1 MKTLYRFIFLVF
13 ISLASTNKSF
23 AQSVIGQF
31 NSIAQ
36 SLSGK
41 FNINVSVGAHLF
53 FNANVNCEYQI
64 TNNLYISVGY
74 GEISGIFGDQIPH
87 IDITHV
93 FLKGR
98 NNNYL
103 ELGYGLTAMGTI
115 DQSELQP
122 NFRLGYRK
130 INDWNSRFFRTGIS
144 YSEGLYFGFGLAF

>member
-1 MKTLYRFIFLVF
+1 MKILYKFIFLVF
-13 ISLASTNKSF
+13 ISLASTNT
-23 AQSVIGQF
+23 
-31 NSIAQ
+31 SIAQ

-41 FNINVSVGAHLF
+41 FNVNASVGLHLLL
-53 FNANVNCEYQI
+53 NANVNCEYQI
-64 TNNLYISVGY
+64 TNNSYIALGFGV
-74 GEISGIFGDQIPH
+74 IAGIFGDQIPH
-87 IDITHV
+87 IDITHI